1 MDNSA
6 CNFFLYHLILQKTSN
21 EIQVTTVLFSTRMK
35 RYIFDL
41 NIEFQ
46 CYQTKVFRFPIEYIL
61 YKHKNQANLLQ
72 WMKIDV
78 LKMWSNLTSTARFDS
93 KLIFYAIKGKFMEIR
108 GGCSGEWLLC
118 VPTCVLCIRCA
129 NENWHM
135 LLVRWCCIICF
146 HLMCTV
152 RIWKS
157 IAILHTMY

>member
-1 MDNSA
+1 MDNSV
-6 CNFFLYHLILQKTSN
+6 CNSFLYHLILQKTSN

-46 CYQTKVFRFPIEYIL
+46 CYQTNVRPLNSQLNIFCINIRIRLIYFNEWKLMYWKCEVTWPPLRDL
-61 YKHKNQANLLQ
+61 
-72 WMKIDV
+72 
-78 LKMWSNLTSTARFDS
+78 